1 MNKLLIWI
9 IVLVVIPSVSA
20 IPIPQGVSGNVYY
33 QDNLVDA
40 IITIKN
46 LNSSFNVSGTTTQGF
61 YSASIKGITG
71 DTIRVT
77 ANHNNISA
85 SSQFILSGN
94 HKLNMYINDL
104 PTNNTNVSS
113 LVASISSPTILI
125 FEVDNPLTS
134 NAQIRL
140 INSQESEWISANDYP
155 EQKIP
160 LLVYED
166 TIIEVRSEGGEMIS
180 KQITPKDEYQY
191 EQVIIRPKH
200 FKYTKYLLG
209 PVGWLL

>member
-9 IVLVVIPSVSA
+9 LVLLVIPSVSA

-46 LNSSFNVSGTTTQGF
+46 LNSSFNVSGNTTEGF
-61 YSASIKGITG
+61 YSASIKGTTG
-71 DTIRVT
+71 DTIQVT
-77 ANHNNISA
+77 ANHNSILT

-94 HKLNMYINDL
+94 HKLNLYLDDL
-104 PTNNTNVSS
+104 QTNITDESS
-113 LVASISSPTILI
+113 LKASISSPTILI

-140 INSQESEWISANDYP
+140 INSKESEWISANDYP

-160 LLVYED
+160 LLIYED
-166 TIIEVRSEGGEMIS
+166 TIIEVRSDGGELIS
-180 KQITPKDEYQY
+180 KQIAPKEEYQY